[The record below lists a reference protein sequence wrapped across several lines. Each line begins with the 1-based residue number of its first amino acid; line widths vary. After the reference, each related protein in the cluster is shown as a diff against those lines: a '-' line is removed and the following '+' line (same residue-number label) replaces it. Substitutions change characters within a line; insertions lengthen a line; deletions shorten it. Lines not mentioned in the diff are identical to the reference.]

1 MGNDSYAR
9 TNMNFLSAPLETA
22 GQRNGTDQFDYFDVS
37 EGRFKRAL
45 VPADT
50 ALVSLTAT
58 TAITKKAH
66 ANRRMLVTGTGSA
79 AAMTLPEATGTG
91 DRYIFIMGQV
101 NTSGTTFVNADTTNC
116 SYHGSINLLDVDGA
130 AQTAYFTVTAGGT
143 DTVTFNGTTTGG
155 QIGDFV
161 EFLDI
166 ATDKWMVFGQA
177 RVPAGSNP
185 ATPFSSAA

>member
-1 MGNDSYAR
+1 MGNDSYAL
-9 TNMNFLSAPLETA
+9 TNMNILSIPLEVA
-22 GQRNGTDQFDYFDVS
+22 GQRNS
-37 EGRFKRAL
+37 EDTFVYYDKSAAGFKRAI

-66 ANRRMLVTGTGSA
+66 ANRRMIVTGTGAA

-116 SYHGSINLLDVDGA
+116 SYHGSMNLLDVDST

-161 EFLDI
+161 EFVDI

-177 RVPAGSNP
+177 RVPAGSNI